1 MGYTTYFTVS
11 REDDEPFTPE
21 EREALLALDV
31 FEDETNKGK
40 ETICMGGLAK
50 WYECFEDMKDF
61 SLKFPG
67 VVFKMHG
74 EGEERGDFW
83 DAYFKDGKGQDCP
96 ADILYPIYDETKLT

>member
-11 REDDEPFTPE
+11 REDDKPFTSE

-31 FEDETNKGK
+31 FEDETNEGK

-74 EGEERGDFW
+74 EGEETGDLW
-83 DAYFKDGKGQDCP
+83 DAYFKNGKGQECR
-96 ADILYPIYDETKLT
+96 ADIIYPDYDEEKLK